1 MHLNEDRD
9 CSIYF
14 DEIHNMND
22 EELKKLIDKGYR
34 YNHKSLEE
42 YVKLSGKGII
52 ASEEID
58 YGSPVGEEVW

>member
-42 YVKLSGKGII
+42 YVKLLIGLYKLFI
-52 ASEEID
+52 A
-58 YGSPVGEEVW
+58 V

>member
-1 MHLNEDRD
+1 MCLHEGRD
-9 CSIYF
+9 CIISF
-14 DEIHNMND
+14 EEITNLND

-42 YVKLSGKGII
+42 YVKLSGNVII

>member
-1 MHLNEDRD
+1 MNEDRD
-9 CSIYF
+9 CSICF

-34 YNHKSLEE
+34 YNYKSLEE

-58 YGSPVGEEVW
+58 YGSLVGEEVW